1 VKKQVIYI
9 EGYALISSLGK
20 SVKKSV
26 ESLKE
31 ELVSPLQIESLKYYK
46 ISDIEPLEY
55 YNIIEKV
62 VRVAIEDAKLSQEE
76 LKSTALFI
84 GTSSAKLPLNEHHAK
99 ESGVLLKDLYMSEV
113 SQIIAQRVGLQGYR
127 TIISTACTSSSNAL
141 IQAKEMIESGLIAK
155 AIVVGVELQNEL
167 SIKGFDSFMLLSKD
181 KLRPFDKNRDGIIL
195 GEALSAVVLGKEPSS
210 FSLAGGAITVDT
222 SSITAPHFENLK
234 MVMSQAIESA
244 KILPKDIEVIKAH
257 ATASI
262 QNDISEA
269 KAIHLLFKENIPT
282 ILTLKPYIGHTMG
295 ACGTNELTLLL
306 ESLKQGFIPKSIHF
320 ETVDEEC
327 DIIPTQ
333 EQSPAKEGYYLLNY
347 FGFGGNNSSL
357 VLKYE
362 EV

>member
-1 VKKQVIYI
+1 MIYI

-20 SVKKSV
+20 SVKESV
-26 ESLKE
+26 DSVKKELSL
-31 ELVSPLQIESLKYYK
+31 PLQLEGFKYYK

-55 YNIIEKV
+55 YELIEKV
-62 VRVAIEDAKLSQEE
+62 VCVAIEDANLTQEE
-76 LKSTALFI
+76 LHSTALFL

-99 ESGVLLKDLYMSEV
+99 ESGLLLKDLYMGEV
-113 SQIIAQRVGLQGYR
+113 SQIVAKRVGVEGYK

-141 IQAKEMIESGLIAK
+141 IQAKEMIESGLIDK
-155 AIVVGVELQNEL
+155 AIVVGVELYNEL
-167 SIKGFDSFMLLSKD
+167 TINGFDSFMLLSKN

-195 GEALSAVVLGKEPSS
+195 GEALSAVILGRKESN
-210 FSLAGGAITVDT
+210 FTLAGGAITVDN

-234 MVMSQAIESA
+234 EVMSQAIESA
-244 KILPKDIEVIKAH
+244 KILPKDIKLIKAH

-269 KAIHLLFKENIPT
+269 KAIHTLFKENIPD
-282 ILTLKPYIGHTMG
+282 ILALKPYIGHTMG

-320 ETVDEEC
+320 ETPDEAC
-327 DIIPTQ
+327 NIIPTQ
-333 EQSPAKEGYYLLNY
+333 EKLPAKEGYYLLNY

-357 VLKYE
+357 VLNYRK
-362 EV
+362 V